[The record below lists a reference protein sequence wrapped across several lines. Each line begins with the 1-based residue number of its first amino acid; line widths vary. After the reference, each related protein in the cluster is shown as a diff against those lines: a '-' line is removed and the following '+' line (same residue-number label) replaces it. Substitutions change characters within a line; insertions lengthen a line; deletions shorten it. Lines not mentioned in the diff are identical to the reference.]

1 MWDVPCYVST
11 SHITAI
17 CVRVHL
23 LLSQA
28 SAKQLNDK
36 SAKAKAGALLLLQ
49 QLVAVQS
56 DSMQSQIGLLLPALI
71 AILKVRA
78 NGWGS
83 PLRVLKHASEIRPT
97 GCSNLQ
103 NVMLAAVH
111 CRTRAAQQLQ

>member
-1 MWDVPCYVST
+1 M
-11 SHITAI
+11 SHITANGGL
-17 CVRVHL
+17 VLV

-71 AILKVRA
+71 AILNVRA
-78 NGWGS
+78 NS
-83 PLRVLKHASEIRPT
+83 
-97 GCSNLQ
+97 
-103 NVMLAAVH
+103 
-111 CRTRAAQQLQ
+111 